1 MKKKYLKELKS
12 LIDECKYVLET
23 EINPDTGFE
32 LTNEECLLVE
42 RELERLERMQNNPL

>member
-1 MKKKYLKELKS
+1 MKKKYLKELKR

-32 LTNEECLLVE
+32 LTNEQCLLLKE
-42 RELERLERMQNNPL
+42 N